1 MRKRSFIKTTS
12 LALGS
17 AALSPFACNPVPESS
32 SSAGHNW
39 AGNLHYKATRFFEP
53 NGLNEV
59 QEIVSKSNRIKA
71 LGTRHSFSAIAD
83 CEQDLISTRGL
94 NKILNLDKSAMTVTV
109 ESGIRYGELSR
120 YLHQEGFALH
130 NLASLPHIS
139 VAGACATAT
148 HGSGDQ
154 NGNLAAIVR
163 GLEIVKANGDVVSL
177 TPPDPDFAGVVVHLG
192 ALGVVTKVTL
202 AIQPTYQVQQE
213 IFEYLPLQAAVTNF
227 EDIFSRA
234 YSVSFFTDWS
244 QDNINQVWLKRRL
257 DGSDPLEPIADFYGS
272 SQATRNM
279 HPIAALSSE
288 NCTDQMAVPGSWH
301 DRLPHFKLDFTPSNG
316 DELQSEFFVDRD
328 QAPEVLM
335 LLQSMQP
342 RITPLLFISEVR
354 SIQGDDLWMSTA
366 QGNDKIAFHFTWKPD
381 WDGVMA
387 FLPALEKA
395 LEPFQA
401 RPHWAKLFV
410 MEADKIN
417 TLYPK
422 MGEFKDL
429 VQRYDPEGKFRNEYL
444 EKCLTV

>member
-1 MRKRSFIKTTS
+1 MRKRTFIRTTS

-17 AALSPFACNPVPESS
+17 TALGPFACNPVPEYSS
-32 SSAGHNW
+32 DAGKNW
-39 AGNLHYKATRFFEP
+39 AGNLQYKATRLFEP
-53 NGLNEV
+53 NGLEEV
-59 QEIVSKSNRIKA
+59 QEIVRKSNKIKA
-71 LGTRHSFSAIAD
+71 LGTRHSFSTLAD

-94 NKILNLDKSAMTVTV
+94 NKIIHLDKSAKTVTV
-109 ESGIRYGELSR
+109 ESGIRYGELSQ

-154 NGNLAAIVR
+154 NGNLASIVQ

-177 TPPDPDFAGVVVHLG
+177 TPQDPDFAGAVVHLG
-192 ALGVVTKVTL
+192 ALGVVTRITL
-202 AIQPTYQVQQE
+202 AIQPTFQVQQE
-213 IFEYLPLQAAVTNF
+213 IFEYLPLQEAATNF
-227 EDIFSRA
+227 DAIFSRA

-257 DGSDPLEPIADFYGS
+257 DGRGVLEPIPDFYGS
-272 SQATRNM
+272 SPATRNM
-279 HPIAALSSE
+279 HPIASVSSE

-316 DELQSEFFVDRD
+316 DELQSEFFVDRAR
-328 QAPEVLM
+328 APEVLL
-335 LLQSMQP
+335 LLQSMRA
-342 RITPLLFISEVR
+342 RITPLLCISEVR
-354 SIQGDDLWMSTA
+354 SIQADDLWMSTA
-366 QGNDKIAFHFTWKPD
+366 QGGDKIAFHFTWKPD
-381 WDGVMA
+381 WEGVMA
-387 FLPALEKA
+387 FLPALEDA

-417 TLYPK
+417 ALYPK
-422 MGEFKDL
+422 INDFKDL